1 MLYKNEFLEELLTL
15 RDQLRAENENAFIC
29 NDEALVEMVNKMPL
43 KTNDFLAV
51 PGIDKDFIKDYSK
64 DFLEVINNYRSKKI
78 KEVKVSKKAYKVLNN
93 YKDRLTNLS
102 KNNQN
107 LYMGRIEKLRNFDL
121 ATLEDDENLIDFLTN
136 KKTRRYNFEL
146 PNERRFK
153 DLTNLYRNVNKE
165 LKETGA
171 YNLYIAY
178 PYIEGYLRKEKF
190 PIKAPLLFFPVALKR
205 SRRNFYLQKD
215 DKKDIIYN
223 NDLLLMISKLDKESL
238 KEKDP
243 FVASFSR
250 HTLTDEVFD
259 YYEKNGVALHDK
271 FKKFE
276 FEMFESLLKAQFERR
291 KYRNFELR
299 QYLVLG
305 RYKPYSSMIQK
316 DMNAIIESN
325 KYNELLEGLIDEE
338 NLYKKEKEVV
348 FAVDKSKINE
358 DSITY
363 INELNDSQENVIDL
377 LNKEQKLVI
386 FGPPGTGKSQ
396 TITSLI
402 ANAILNK
409 ENVLVV
415 SEKRAALDV
424 IYSRLKNASKYAM
437 FLDDAENKTN
447 FYNMLSNF
455 IDPTPPIRTINNDR
469 YQSEAEITELLN
481 TLDRTI
487 NLLFGEVDGFNV
499 SELLNKYLKD
509 REVNEELTPKS
520 VYEMFNRHF
529 GNLSYSDLKGLE
541 DKFDSNSELK
551 KYLEYHKIVSR
562 YPVVKRFEKKL
573 TRSSKIEFKKFSEGY
588 LEFVEDYN
596 TSGLFRK
603 IQLRKIF
610 LKMNKGK
617 LLYFAQKGRYEKKYL
632 KLLLK
637 DARVNNYLLENI
649 NRLPKLEASYLEL
662 NKLEIKYLNMLTEDE
677 LVKDIIDISKFRE
690 YLFRAYYTGYLEEFK
705 ALHQEDLSVIDEYQD
720 TKERLEALVAEK
732 ILITTESFEMELYKQ
747 ALNFSNA
754 KRIMDIK
761 RILEAAKKPSVN
773 EFINHFQPELFE
785 SIKIWMMTPEVVSS
799 LIPLEH
805 GLFDLVIFDEAS
817 QMYVEK
823 GIPSIYRAKKVVI
836 AGDPKQLRPS
846 SLGFGRIDNE
856 DELFEE
862 EILQDVSLD
871 AKSLLDL
878 ARYKYKETL
887 LNYHYRSNYEEL
899 ISFSNYAFY
908 DGKLIV
914 SPNQKESPKPPI
926 EYVHVEEGIFH
937 NRQNVEEAKEVVKI
951 IKKIFRTRKNNETIG
966 VITFNS
972 AQRDLIENHI
982 DKEIF
987 KKGTYQRQFEEE
999 LMRTE
1004 DNEDKSLFIKNIE
1017 NVQGDERDIII
1028 FSMGYAKDKTG
1039 TVKRRFGWLNHE
1051 GGQNRLNVAVTRAKK
1066 KIYFVSSLYP
1076 EEFKVE
1082 DLQGAGPKLL
1092 KDFMR
1097 YCYFISNGKKDLA
1110 KLVLQELHSKEEE
1123 TQRALTEELALDI
1136 KKRLEGL
1143 KYNVHTSIGAGE
1155 HYIDLAIYDE
1165 EEKEYKLGI
1174 ICDIVNDTNVTAR
1187 RNLLH
1192 QEKYLK
1198 ARGWNVYRV
1207 FSNNWYIDA
1216 NKELRKIRKMLKE
1229 VE

>member
-1 MLYKNEFLEELLTL
+1 
-15 RDQLRAENENAFIC
+15 
-29 NDEALVEMVNKMPL
+29 
-43 KTNDFLAV
+43 
-51 PGIDKDFIKDYSK
+51 
-64 DFLEVINNYRSKKI
+64 
-78 KEVKVSKKAYKVLNN
+78 
-93 YKDRLTNLS
+93 
-102 KNNQN
+102 
-107 LYMGRIEKLRNFDL
+107 
-121 ATLEDDENLIDFLTN
+121 
-136 KKTRRYNFEL
+136 
-146 PNERRFK
+146 
-153 DLTNLYRNVNKE
+153 
-165 LKETGA
+165 
-171 YNLYIAY
+171 
-178 PYIEGYLRKEKF
+178 
-190 PIKAPLLFFPVALKR
+190 
-205 SRRNFYLQKD
+205 
-215 DKKDIIYN
+215 
-223 NDLLLMISKLDKESL
+223 
-238 KEKDP
+238 
-243 FVASFSR
+243 
-250 HTLTDEVFD
+250 
-259 YYEKNGVALHDK
+259 
-271 FKKFE
+271 
-276 FEMFESLLKAQFERR
+276 
-291 KYRNFELR
+291 
-299 QYLVLG
+299 
-305 RYKPYSSMIQK
+305 
-316 DMNAIIESN
+316 
-325 KYNELLEGLIDEE
+325 
-338 NLYKKEKEVV
+338 
-348 FAVDKSKINE
+348 
-358 DSITY
+358 
-363 INELNDSQENVIDL
+363 
-377 LNKEQKLVI
+377 
-386 FGPPGTGKSQ
+386 
-396 TITSLI
+396 
-402 ANAILNK
+402 
-409 ENVLVV
+409 
-415 SEKRAALDV
+415 
-424 IYSRLKNASKYAM
+424 
-437 FLDDAENKTN
+437 
-447 FYNMLSNF
+447 
-455 IDPTPPIRTINNDR
+455 
-469 YQSEAEITELLN
+469 
-481 TLDRTI
+481 
-487 NLLFGEVDGFNV
+487 
-499 SELLNKYLKD
+499 
-509 REVNEELTPKS
+509 
-520 VYEMFNRHF
+520 
-529 GNLSYSDLKGLE
+529 
-541 DKFDSNSELK
+541 
-551 KYLEYHKIVSR
+551 
-562 YPVVKRFEKKL
+562 
-573 TRSSKIEFKKFSEGY
+573 
-588 LEFVEDYN
+588 
-596 TSGLFRK
+596 
-603 IQLRKIF
+603 
-610 LKMNKGK
+610 
-617 LLYFAQKGRYEKKYL
+617 
-632 KLLLK
+632 
-637 DARVNNYLLENI
+637 
-649 NRLPKLEASYLEL
+649 
-662 NKLEIKYLNMLTEDE
+662 
-677 LVKDIIDISKFRE
+677 
-690 YLFRAYYTGYLEEFK
+690 
-705 ALHQEDLSVIDEYQD
+705 
-720 TKERLEALVAEK
+720 
-732 ILITTESFEMELYKQ
+732 
-747 ALNFSNA
+747 
-754 KRIMDIK
+754 
-761 RILEAAKKPSVN
+761 
-773 EFINHFQPELFE
+773 
-785 SIKIWMMTPEVVSS
+785 
-799 LIPLEH
+799 
-805 GLFDLVIFDEAS
+805 
-817 QMYVEK
+817 MYVEK